1 MLVLSTVSTVPEAKL
16 SIWEWKRDDEHQLGA
31 SSLDNEY
38 RQHII
43 SSLRFTVDL
52 QVELPTSA
60 PSQRDSAFLTNHKT
74 QIHSTSPA
82 NLQCDL
88 MCHMNVGNI
97 DEHILHCNHPF
108 LMIDPTISTL
118 QEVRRL
124 TNQDQVTALIVTQY
138 ERTVDAKK

>member
-1 MLVLSTVSTVPEAKL
+1 MPKSTNFSTVPEAKL

-88 MCHMNVGNI
+88 MCRSI
-97 DEHILHCNHPF
+97 QAYRILSSP
-108 LMIDPTISTL
+108 LSLPKYS
-118 QEVRRL
+118 
-124 TNQDQVTALIVTQY
+124 Y
-138 ERTVDAKK
+138 